1 MFEMWSRALGEVVE
15 LAEERLYTLKFSC
28 VDVDMSDGSNLPW
41 HDRVAGCLSHDSHSV
56 PECSLGP
63 GGMGCEENVYG

>member
-1 MFEMWSRALGEVVE
+1 MWSRALGEVVE
-15 LAEERLYTLKFSC
+15 LVEERVFTLKFLC
-28 VDVDMSDGSNLPW
+28 VDLDKRDGSNLSSQ
-41 HDRVAGCLSHDSHSV
+41 DRVAGCWSPDSHLV